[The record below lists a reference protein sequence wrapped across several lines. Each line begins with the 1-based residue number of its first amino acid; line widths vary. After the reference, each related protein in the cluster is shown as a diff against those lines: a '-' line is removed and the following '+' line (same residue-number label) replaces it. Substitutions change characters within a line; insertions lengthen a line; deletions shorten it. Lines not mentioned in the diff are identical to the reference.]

1 MILTAESYYSPAAN
15 QEFFSVSQFK
25 SFEKCET
32 AAMAELRGEYVRPK
46 TTALLVGS
54 YVDAYFE
61 GTLPV
66 FKAQNPEIFSK
77 RTGELLASY
86 KQAEQIIQR
95 CESDPLFME
104 YMSGQ
109 KQVIKTA
116 ELFGSPWKIKI
127 DSYLPGDKIVDLK
140 CMRSIE
146 PVMGVSFVEHWEYD
160 LQMAIYS
167 AIEGS
172 GLETYLA
179 VATKEDV
186 PNLEL
191 IHIPKWRRDECLE
204 NVKKLLPHFLDVKAS
219 RVEPERCGICDYC
232 KATKKLTGPID
243 FQEAGF
249 STKELNAMKGVY

>member
-1 MILTAESYYSPAAN
+1 MILAAENYYSREAN
-15 QEFFSVSQFK
+15 EAYMSVSHFK
-25 SFEKCET
+25 SFERCEA

-54 YVDAYFE
+54 YVDSYFE

-66 FKAQNPEIFSK
+66 FKAQNPEIFK
-77 RTGELLASY
+77 RDGSLKADY
-86 KQAEQIIQR
+86 IKAETIIQR

-116 ELFGSPWKIKI
+116 ELFGTPWKIKI

-160 LQMAIYS
+160 LQMAVYS
-167 AIEGS
+167 AVEGS
-172 GLETYLA
+172 SLETYLA

-204 NVKKLLPHFLDVKAS
+204 NVQKLLPHFLDVKAGKA
-219 RVEPERCGICDYC
+219 EPERCGVCDYC
-232 KATKKLTGPID
+232 KATKKLSGPID
-243 FQEAGF
+243 YQEAGY
-249 STKELNAMKGVY
+249 SKKELDVMKGVY